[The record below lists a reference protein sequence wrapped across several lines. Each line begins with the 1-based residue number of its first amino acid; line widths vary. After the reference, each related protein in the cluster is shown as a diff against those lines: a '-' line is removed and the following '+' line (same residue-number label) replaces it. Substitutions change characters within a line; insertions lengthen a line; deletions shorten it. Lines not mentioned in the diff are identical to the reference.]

1 VAVKLDDSSS
11 SLVRGPFFRRKL
23 DGYLKVT
30 LGLSVASEMLRDVDS
45 SVSS

>member
-1 VAVKLDDSSS
+1 MAVKLDDSSS
-11 SLVRGPFFRRKL
+11 SLVRGPFVRRKL

-30 LGLSVASEMLRDVDS
+30 FGMDVASEMLRDVDS